1 MKSKGRKKSDSYIYV
16 ALTEDQVN
24 TIITNKVMY
33 SEFVKLIFD
42 LNDNYNCDV
51 DSIIQVLNNIKY
63 YMEEEKPNNWVYT
76 LDQLRKGARP

>member
-42 LNDNYNCDV
+42 LNDNYNCNV